1 MRSLVAAATANPAD
15 LYAARTQMALS
26 LGWHI
31 VVACL
36 GVGFP
41 TMVLLAE
48 RRWLKTGDPVYLQLA
63 RRWAKALGVLFAV
76 GAVSGTILSFEMGIL
91 WPGLMGR
98 FGAVVG
104 LPFAIEAIAF
114 FIEAIF
120 LGIYLYAW
128 DRLPP
133 SAHILSGIPI
143 PVAGVASAFFVV
155 TANAWMNQ
163 PRGFDLVN
171 GQVTNVDPW
180 VAMFNPA
187 TPPQTTHMILAA
199 FMVSGFL
206 VASVYAV
213 GMLRGRRDRYHR
225 VGFLLPFTLAALIT
239 PVQIGVGDWAARFV
253 ADNQPVKLA
262 AMEGLFQTTRGAPLH
277 IGGIVVDGRLRYAVE
292 IPFGLSLLAHW
303 DPHAEIVGLDSVPPD
318 QRPAVNLV
326 HLSFQA
332 MVGSGL
338 VLLLLG
344 GWFGIG
350 WLRRRD
356 LPRSRWFL
364 RGAAAAGAL
373 ALVALEAGWVVTEV
387 GRQPWIVYG
396 ILRTKDAVSS
406 APGLRFGLYAMIL
419 LYAALTWGAVVVLRR
434 LARTPLGVAPQE
446 RRDEGS
452 GP

>member
-1 MRSLVAAATANPAD
+1 MTILAATGNPAD
-15 LYAARTQMALS
+15 LFAARTQMALS

-41 TMVLLAE
+41 TIVLIAE

-104 LPFAIEAIAF
+104 LPFAVEAIAF
-114 FIEAIF
+114 FVEAIF
-120 LGIYLYAW
+120 LGIYLYGW
-128 DRLPP
+128 DRLSPR
-133 SAHILSGIPI
+133 AHLWSGIPI
-143 PVAGVASAFFVV
+143 PIAGVASAFFVV
-155 TANAWMNQ
+155 TANAWMNE
-163 PRGFDLVN
+163 PRGFDLTN
-171 GQVTNVDPW
+171 GQVTNANPW
-180 VAMFNPA
+180 AAMFNPA

-199 FMVSGFL
+199 FVVSGFL
-206 VASVYAV
+206 VASVYA
-213 GMLRGRRDRYHR
+213 GGILRGRRDRYHR

-239 PVQIGVGDWAARFV
+239 PAQIVVGDWAARFV

-262 AMEGLFQTTRGAPLH
+262 AMEGLFHSERGAPLH
-277 IGGIVVDGRLRYAVE
+277 LGGIVVGDRLRYAVE
-292 IPFGLSLLAHW
+292 VPFGLSLLARW
-303 DPHAEIVGLDSVPPD
+303 DPHALITGLDSVPPD
-318 QRPAVNLV
+318 QRPAVNVV
-326 HLSFQA
+326 HLSFDA

-344 GWFGIG
+344 LWFGSS

-356 LPRSRWFL
+356 MPRSRWFL
-364 RGAAAAGAL
+364 RGGAVAGVL
-373 ALVALEAGWVVTEV
+373 AVIALEAGWVVTEV

-396 ILRTKDAVSS
+396 ILRTRDAVSS
-406 APGLRFGLYAMIL
+406 APGLRFGLFALIL
-419 LYAALTWGAVVVLRR
+419 VYAALTTGAVVVLRR
-434 LARTPLGVAPQE
+434 LARTPHA
-446 RRDEGS
+446 GS
-452 GP
+452 GT